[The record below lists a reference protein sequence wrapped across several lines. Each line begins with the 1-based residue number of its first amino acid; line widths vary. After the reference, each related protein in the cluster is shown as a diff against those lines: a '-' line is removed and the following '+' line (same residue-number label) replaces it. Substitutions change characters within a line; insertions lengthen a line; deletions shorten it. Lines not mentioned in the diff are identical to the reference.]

1 MKLEFKQLIN
11 IDENTLTIISTWM
24 YNWWEKMMDIVLKK

>member
-11 IDENTLTIISTWM
+11 IDEDTLNIISTWM
-24 YNWWEKMMDIVLKK
+24 YNWWGKMMDIVLKK